1 MLWSH
6 VTNQTLETLTL
17 HGRSLMPTKQSMCS
31 SDNLPLLGSR
41 CLEEHLK
48 KKRCVNNSDFLPA
61 FYHAEP
67 TGLVVQPTHTAHPVA
82 IIDLT
87 PGSGYW
93 AVESVRNKVP
103 YIGFGHTTVHCDM
116 LCSKLRSRA
125 SRRPWTPTTEISTT
139 RSIPTSSRPSKIP
152 GPHPRGRRPRP
163 LLNEFDQIITE

>member
-6 VTNQTLETLTL
+6 ATNQTLETLTL

-61 FYHAEP
+61 FYHEEP

-93 AVESVRNKVP
+93 AVESVRNKVAVK
-103 YIGFGHTTVHCDM
+103 YVVVFVFANI
-116 LCSKLRSRA
+116 RSA
-125 SRRPWTPTTEISTT
+125 SQRHRGNC
-139 RSIPTSSRPSKIP
+139 SSRVVLQQQKQTPGLPSV
-152 GPHPRGRRPRP
+152 PRQRR
-163 LLNEFDQIITE
+163 LYLF